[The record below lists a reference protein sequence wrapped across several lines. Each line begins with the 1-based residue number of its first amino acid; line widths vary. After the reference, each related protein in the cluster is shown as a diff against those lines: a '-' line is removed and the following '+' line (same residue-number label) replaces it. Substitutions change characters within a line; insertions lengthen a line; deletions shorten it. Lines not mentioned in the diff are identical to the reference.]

1 MAALDEWLLRAKEL
15 SSRHFRAYIASHRI
29 DLSPHIFIAASNGC
43 IAAPQHPFDTVA
55 AAKTPR
61 DLPRGGGCRVPF
73 APLRGCRRWSQ
84 RPLFYLRAPR
94 ILRLSHVCEYVCKCM
109 SIVCKCLCVFVR
121 VCLNVCATSSS
132 FASWFSS

>member
-1 MAALDEWLLRAKEL
+1 MNGFFVRR
-15 SSRHFRAYIASHRI
+15 SSPLVISGRTSHLIASISLRTFSS
-29 DLSPHIFIAASNGC
+29 L
-43 IAAPQHPFDTVA
+43 HPTVA
-55 AAKTPR
+55 SLHRSILSTRSLRPR
-61 DLPRGGGCRVPF
+61 LRGTYRGGGGCRVPF